1 MTLSH
6 LDRLEADAIHIFR
19 EVKDEP
25 GSMQKK
31 KRWGLFRWPLKGKS
45 YILVKILTIGARR
58 NINPCCAS

>member
-31 KRWGLFRWPLKGKS
+31 KRGGYFDGH
-45 YILVKILTIGARR
+45 
-58 NINPCCAS
+58 